1 MLRVGRCELRAASCE
16 ANSCLDAPRGI
27 RGENASASVFTGL
40 PLMVLGVALEM
51 QIRVSPGSDEVCFAS
66 CGEVIQTMGSS
77 VNFTLI
83 LGVLLG

>member
-1 MLRVGRCELRAASCE
+1 MGHCELSSCCK
-16 ANSCLDAPRGI
+16 AGSCLDAPRGT

-40 PLMVLGVALEM
+40 PLVVLGVALEM
-51 QIRVSPGSDEVCFAS
+51 QIRVSPRSDEVYFAS
-66 CGEVIQTMGSS
+66 FGEVIQTTGSS